1 MKFLVKNQNA
11 EKTAEYLLGEL
22 ENRYRNAE
30 IASLH
35 GIVNIL
41 ISKKGTVTIKEKKV
55 GVKRANRS
63 DFANDIAIR
72 IHLC

>member
-11 EKTAEYLLGEL
+11 ENT
-22 ENRYRNAE
+22 
-30 IASLH
+30 
-35 GIVNIL
+35 
-41 ISKKGTVTIKEKKV
+41 
-55 GVKRANRS
+55 ANRS